1 MKNQL
6 KKCWKEFVKNG
17 REIVQDQSGI
27 GTVEVIL
34 ILVVLVALVL
44 LFKKEITSIA
54 NSIFTN
60 ISNSVNK
67 VY

>member
-1 MKNQL
+1 MFFKL
-6 KKCWKEFVKNG
+6 KKKAFQLWDALKMQVKD
-17 REIVQDQSGI
+17 ESGI
-27 GTVEVIL
+27 GTVEIIL

-44 LFKKEITSIA
+44 LFKKEIMSIA